1 MSVSD
6 DLSTTAAPN
15 ARADI
20 ERLDQRNR
28 QLEEQIQALTMVLQG
43 VANTLS
49 AEVDLPPLLRRIT
62 LVAVRLT
69 NAQVGAAYVLDK
81 SNQLVA
87 HAVET
92 ADDAVGSNIY
102 TPLSALEA
110 PPLPMMVEDE
120 TTGELRPRLRLNEGI
135 AGYVGR
141 SGDLTL
147 IASAQADPRFTPEQ
161 VAQDAAVLRITPGAL
176 MTAPM
181 MFKNTLVG
189 VLQVARIPGAGV
201 FDVWSLDLISTL
213 AAQGAVAVT
222 NAQLYQRVRR
232 ERDRIIQAQEDERKR
247 LGREL
252 HDGPAQKLSQVVMT
266 LEYAQQLLDTGAPQA
281 QQASRGE
288 VALARDLANDAM
300 REIRNQLF
308 DLRPLVLDADNGGL
322 VAALRS
328 FLQRFQTGT
337 GPVFELVADYSER
350 LSHNIELTAFAII
363 QEAVNNVLKHANASS
378 CRIEV
383 RETNDK
389 LIATVADNGAGF
401 DPDRMRE
408 EYANRGSWGMLSMS
422 ERAGLIEAEVSVAS
436 KPGQGTKV
444 TLTAPRQPREA

>member
-1 MSVSD
+1 
-6 DLSTTAAPN
+6 
-15 ARADI
+15 
-20 ERLDQRNR
+20 
-28 QLEEQIQALTMVLQG
+28 
-43 VANTLS
+43 LS

-135 AGYVGR
+135 AGHVGR
-141 SGDLTL
+141 TGELTL
-147 IASAQADPRFTPEQ
+147 IANAQADPRFTPEQ

-181 MFKNTLVG
+181 MFKNALVG

-266 LEYAQQLLDTGAPQA
+266 LEYAQQLLDTSGPQT

-322 VAALRS
+322 VVALRS
-328 FLQRFQTGT
+328 FLQRFQTGP
-337 GPVFELVADYSER
+337 GPAFELVADYPER

-389 LIATVADNGAGF
+389 LIATVADDGKGF

-408 EYANRGSWGMLSMS
+408 EYASRGSWGMLSMS
-422 ERAGLIEAEVSVAS
+422 ERAGLIEAVVSVAS